1 MRIKVHFFAII
12 ACLLVFTACKNKGG
26 TRKDT
31 IAVTPEQLQAKATD
45 IIRSSIIHAAAS
57 GGTLSDSVILSQS
70 RLSKLLY
77 EKYEYVPVWCK
88 EKNWLPA
95 GDSFF
100 HFIDKAQLFGLFPE
114 DYHAKEIAAI
124 RAQFYND
131 SLGKHDRKDALLWA
145 KADMMLTDAFF
156 QMVKDIKLGRL
167 PQDSITLRKDSVL
180 TDSFYMSQFDGIQ
193 QTSFAQVFQSLEPQH
208 KGYLAL
214 KKAIPKFLDSADHR
228 SFTKVPAP
236 GKDPVGFNK
245 ALQKRLFEQGFIA
258 YDSVAADSA
267 SIAQAVKKFQEKK
280 NITVDG
286 RAGEGTL
293 RMLNDNDRD
302 RFIRIAISMDKYKML
317 PEKMPSKYVWV
328 NIPSYY
334 MQLMDGDSVKINS
347 KVVVGKTKTR
357 TPVLTS
363 NINELITYPQWVP
376 PPSIVM
382 KEILPAV
389 KKNPG
394 YLAKKGFS
402 LVDSKGE
409 EVDPYTVDWS
419 KYSKGIPYRVV
430 QGSGDANA
438 LGIMKFVFSNKYS
451 VYLHDTNQR
460 YLFGAA
466 MRSLSHGC
474 VRVQEWDKLTYYLL
488 RNDSLSIGRG
498 YSKADSVR
506 TWLQNKQKR
515 SVALK
520 NKMPVFIRYITCE
533 GKNGGIIFYDD
544 IYGDDKK
551 LKERYFA
558 SK

>member
-1 MRIKVHFFAII
+1 MRTKVYFFGIV
-12 ACLLVFTACKNKGG
+12 ACLFVFTACKNSNRRGS
-26 TRKDT
+26 
-31 IAVTPEQLQAKATD
+31 IAVTPGQLQQKAAD
-45 IIRSSIIHAAAS
+45 IIKSSIIHAAAT
-57 GGTLSDSVILSQS
+57 GGVLPDSVKLSQS

-77 EKYEYVPVWCK
+77 EKNEYAPLWCK
-88 EKNWLPA
+88 EQDWLPA
-95 GDSFF
+95 GDSLFRL
-100 HFIDKAQLFGLFPE
+100 IEKAQLFGLFPE
-114 DYHAKEIAAI
+114 DYHVKEVSGI
-124 RAQFYND
+124 RQKFFND
-131 SLGKHDRKDALLWA
+131 SLRKGDQKDASLWA
-145 KADMMLTDAFF
+145 EADMMLTDAFF

-167 PQDSITLRKDSVL
+167 PHDSVTLRKDSVL
-180 TDSFYMSQFDGIQ
+180 TDSFYMAKFALVQQ
-193 QTSFAQVFQSLEPQH
+193 QTSPAQIFQSLEPGH
-208 KGYLAL
+208 TGYRLL
-214 KKAIPKFLDSADHR
+214 KKAIPKFLDSANYR
-228 SFTKVPAP
+228 SFTKVPSP
-236 GKDPVGFNK
+236 GKDPVAFKK
-245 ALQKRLFEQGFIA
+245 ALQQRLYEEGFLA
-258 YDSVAADSA
+258 TDSVVADSA
-267 SIAQAVKKFQEKK
+267 TIALAVKKFQEKK
-280 NITVDG
+280 GIAIDG
-286 RAGEGTL
+286 RVGEGTI
-293 RMLNDNDRD
+293 RMLNDNDKE

-334 MQLMDGDSVKINS
+334 MQLIDGDSVKINS
-347 KVVVGKTKTR
+347 KIIIGKSKTR

-402 LVDSKGE
+402 LWDSKGE
-409 EVDPYTVDWS
+409 EIDPYTVDWS
-419 KYSKGIPYRVV
+419 KYNKGIPYRVV

-460 YLFGAA
+460 YLFGQV

-474 VRVQEWDKLTYYLL
+474 VRVQDWDKLTFYLL
-488 RNDSLSIGRG
+488 RNDSISTGRG
-498 YSKADSVR
+498 YSRADSVR
-506 TWLQNKQKR
+506 TWLKNKQKR

-533 GKNGGIIFYDD
+533 GRNGNVIFHDD
-544 IYGDDKK
+544 IYGDDKM
-551 LKERYFA
+551 LKEKYFA